1 MQKLFTKAAALF
13 AAAALLFPAGVRLS
27 YAGTTPDG
35 LSLGMDAGV
44 SATISLLQPDETY
57 YFPVER
63 TVDGVTRT
71 LREEA
76 ADTLTLTVETGAS
89 LFDEA
94 ALTGWNGRTYLKL
107 DMAGRSLRDGGT
119 HTAQLTLTDADGLS
133 GSFTVRA
140 GLRQA
145 NSGSWQAGEPVEVK
159 WYMPLYTVRQQMDLA
174 RLNGWRPVTFTGDGW
189 SFTGTLTAQGVVD
202 FSVDTSTLPAV
213 RRYLDGAPAVYFGFP
228 GGGNF
233 ENGKLTVDLSGART
247 PFTGTVYAYRY
258 LYGRL
263 YHVPAVY
270 DPETRSITLSVTNLG
285 RYVFTEERIP
295 ESTPVD

>member
-1 MQKLFTKAAALF
+1 
-13 AAAALLFPAGVRLS
+13 
-27 YAGTTPDG
+27 
-35 LSLGMDAGV
+35 MDAGV

-119 HTAQLTLTDADGLS
+119 HTAQFTLTDADGLS

-174 RLNGWRPVTFTGDGW
+174 RLNSWRPVTFTGDGW

-202 FSVDTSTLPAV
+202 FSVDTSTIPAV

-228 GGGNF
+228 AAAT
-233 ENGKLTVDLSGART
+233 LRT
-247 PFTGTVYAYRY
+247 ANSPSISPAPAPP
-258 LYGRL
+258 LPGR
-263 YHVPAVY
+263 
-270 DPETRSITLSVTNLG
+270 
-285 RYVFTEERIP
+285 
-295 ESTPVD
+295 STPTATSTGGSTMCRRYTTRRPSPSPCR